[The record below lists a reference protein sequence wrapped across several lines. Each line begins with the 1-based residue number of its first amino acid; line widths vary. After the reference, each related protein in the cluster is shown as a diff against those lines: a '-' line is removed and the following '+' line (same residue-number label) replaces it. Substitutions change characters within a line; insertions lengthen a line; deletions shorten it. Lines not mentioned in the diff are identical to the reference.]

1 MGRSKGHSL
10 AKGTASAIRSRSK
23 AVHAKHPTGV
33 YLRGTRLQPGKGRYC
48 LSPFTAPDSRHN
60 LRPGTTLRR
69 GAARRVCQRVLT
81 RPGKGR
87 YCLPPCTTKDSRHN
101 LRPGTTL
108 SRGAAGRVCA
118 GLMPVQPSPP
128 VGRSAAAAA
137 PGKRSAVKEAPP
149 RISLASVPPMS
160 PL

>member
-1 MGRSKGHSL
+1 MAGSFSAHDSRHNL
-10 AKGTASAIRSRSK
+10 RPGT
-23 AVHAKHPTGV
+23 T
-33 YLRGTRLQPGKGRYC
+33 LRRGAARRVCQRVLTRPGKGRYC

-87 YCLPPCTTKDSRHN
+87 YCLSPFTAPDSRHN